1 VGSRASK
8 RLTQLAIKAKTKPG
22 YYPDGDGLYLQVS
35 SSGSTSWVLRYSLN
49 KRAREMGL
57 GSTRDWTLAEAR
69 EQVRRYRQLLLDG
82 IDPIQYRQ
90 TERERQRVAAA
101 QRRSFGE
108 CAREYHELHAHT
120 WKNAKHAA
128 QWISTLTTYV
138 FPVFG
143 NTDISSVNKA
153 NILAAL
159 EPIWIT
165 KPETASRV
173 RQRIRA
179 VLDWAAARDYRVGH
193 DPHLWDQVSTSLP
206 KTAAIKERK
215 HFAACPYP
223 DVPAVLASIRQTG
236 ASDVV
241 KAGMEF
247 LILTAV
253 RSGDVRGASWT
264 EIDFENKRWVLPP
277 ERQKAGREHRV
288 PLCDRALELLR
299 AQQAATGESPLIFPA
314 KNGRP
319 LSDMAFTEVLRRLG
333 FDFTVHGFRSSFR
346 DWCAEQTTYPREV
359 CEAALAHAR
368 ANGDDTEASY
378 FRSDLFEKRRL
389 LMAEWARH
397 CSNEKPP
404 AQVISLA
411 TM

>member
-1 VGSRASK
+1 
-8 RLTQLAIKAKTKPG
+8 
-22 YYPDGDGLYLQVS
+22 
-35 SSGSTSWVLRYSLN
+35 
-49 KRAREMGL
+49 MGL
-57 GSTRDWTLAEAR
+57 GSTRDWTLPEAR
-69 EQVRRYRQLLLDG
+69 EQARKNRQLLQEG
-82 IDPIQYRQ
+82 IDPIQHRQ
-90 TERERQRVAAA
+90 AERERQRVASA
-101 QRRSFGE
+101 QRRSFAE
-108 CAREYHELHAHT
+108 CAGEYHGLHAHT

-193 DPHLWDQVSTSLP
+193 DPHLWDQVSRALP

-215 HFAACPYP
+215 HFAACPYA
-223 DVPAVLASIRQTG
+223 DVPAVLAAIKQTG
-236 ASDVV
+236 TSDVV

-253 RSGDVRGASWT
+253 RSGDVRGALWA
-264 EIDFENKRWVLPP
+264 EIDWSNKRWVLPP

-288 PLCDRALELLR
+288 PLCDRALELLQ
-299 AQQAATGESPLIFPA
+299 AQQAGAVGPLIFPA
-314 KNGRP
+314 KNGRA
-319 LSDMAFTEVLRRLG
+319 LSDMAFTEVLRRLD
-333 FDFTVHGFRSSFR
+333 FDFTMHGFRSSFR
-346 DWCAEQTTYPREV
+346 DWCAEQTTFPREV
-359 CEAALAHAR
+359 CEAALAHAG

-389 LMAEWARH
+389 LMTAWAEH
-397 CSNEKPP
+397 CSNETPP
-404 AQVISLA
+404 AQVIPLTTKLS
-411 TM
+411 

>member
-1 VGSRASK
+1 
-8 RLTQLAIKAKTKPG
+8 LTQLAIKAKTEPG
-22 YYPDGDGLYLQVS
+22 YYPDGDNLYLQVS
-35 SSGSTSWVLRYSLN
+35 SSGSTSWVFRYCLN
-49 KRAREMGL
+49 GRSREMGL

-69 EQVRRYRQLLLDG
+69 EQARKYRQLLQEE
-82 IDPIQYRQ
+82 IDPIEHRQ
-90 TERERQRVAAA
+90 AERDRQRAASA
-101 QRRSFGE
+101 QRRSFDE
-108 CAREYHELHAHT
+108 CASEYHKLHAHA

-128 QWISTLTTYV
+128 QWISTVRTYV
-138 FPVFG
+138 IPVFG
-143 NTDISSVNKA
+143 QKDISAVSKA
-153 NILAAL
+153 DILAAL

-193 DPHLWDQVSTSLP
+193 DPHLWDQVATSLP
-206 KTAAIKERK
+206 KTGAIKERK

-223 DVPAVLASIRQTG
+223 DVPAVLAAIRGTG
-236 ASDVV
+236 ASDAV

-253 RSGDVRGASWT
+253 RSGDVRGALWA
-264 EIDFENKRWVLPP
+264 EIDWQNKRWVLPP
-277 ERQKAGREHRV
+277 DRQKAGREHRV
-288 PLCDRALELLR
+288 PLCDRALELLS
-299 AQQAATGESPLIFPA
+299 AQQMTAAASPLIFPA

-319 LSDMAFTEVLRRLG
+319 LSDMAFTEVLRRLD

-359 CEAALAHAR
+359 CEAALAHAK

-389 LMAEWARH
+389 LMVAWAGH
-397 CSNEKPP
+397 CSNDKPA
-404 AQVISLA
+404 AQVLSLA
-411 TM
+411 TK